1 LAQTLR
7 SEYGDA
13 PEQADVLGGT
23 TCGKQREATSRMAE
37 RESEK
42 ISIEEDNMIRL
53 VTSRKE
59 KKERK
64 RLMREESSNLSAIA
78 DPGSLVHSVSSVFQD
93 DSDDV
98 DSHDGVM
105 ADAGERRN
113 ASGKRRRVTVDETS
127 GRSPKK
133 GWDSGAK
140 RILFTPNRKDDKEGC

>member
-1 LAQTLR
+1 
-7 SEYGDA
+7 
-13 PEQADVLGGT
+13 
-23 TCGKQREATSRMAE
+23 
-37 RESEK
+37 
-42 ISIEEDNMIRL
+42 MIRL

-78 DPGSLVHSVSSVFQD
+78 DPGSLVHSVSSVFQY

-113 ASGKRRRVTVDETS
+113 ASGERRRVTVDEAS
-127 GRSPKK
+127 GRSRKK

-140 RILFTPNRKDDKEGC
+140 RILFTHRTEKTTKRAAIHFDLEEHHVTEHHVTLTSEEHL